1 MELVTQAELSAAWA
15 RDNLAFAEVMAVDTR
30 ERSREAD
37 VAVAAGRKVLVELL
51 ASFFLYLLANT
62 ASFFLYLPQIQ
73 SFLKT
78 IRLSFFVKNLIFYFF
93 MIFWQIYKMGQEQFD
108 KEFKFVED
116 FGIHN
121 IAEEIIIQARE
132 PAQVE
137 VLEWKTESLKRGS
150 LVSPPPSLF
159 FLFFS
164 FFIIC
169 KLS

>member
-37 VAVAAGRKVLVELL
+37 VAVAAGRKLLVELL

-132 PAQVE
+132 SAQVE
-137 VLEWKTESLKRGS
+137 VVRVEDRESEEGFTRK
-150 LVSPPPSLF
+150 PPPSLY

>member
-1 MELVTQAELSAAWA
+1 
-15 RDNLAFAEVMAVDTR
+15 
-30 ERSREAD
+30 
-37 VAVAAGRKVLVELL
+37 
-51 ASFFLYLLANT
+51 
-62 ASFFLYLPQIQ
+62 
-73 SFLKT
+73 
-78 IRLSFFVKNLIFYFF
+78 
-93 MIFWQIYKMGQEQFD
+93 MGQEQFD

-137 VLEWKTESLKRGS
+137 VLEWMTESLKRGS
-150 LVSPPPSLF
+150 LVSPPPLLF
-159 FLFFS
+159 FFFFFP

>member
-37 VAVAAGRKVLVELL
+37 VAVAAGRKLLVELL

-62 ASFFLYLPQIQ
+62 ASFFLYLPQIH

-78 IRLSFFVKNLIFYFF
+78 IRLSFFVKYLIFYFF
-93 MIFWQIYKMGQEQFD
+93 MFFWQIYKMGQEQFD

-132 PAQVE
+132 SAQVE
-137 VLEWKTESLKRGS
+137 VVRVEDRE
-150 LVSPPPSLF
+150 
-159 FLFFS
+159 FLFLLFVNCRNVVVVLILVIS
-164 FFIIC
+164 
-169 KLS
+169 

>member
-37 VAVAAGRKVLVELL
+37 VAVAAGRKLLVELL

-132 PAQVE
+132 SAQVE
-137 VLEWKTESLKRGS
+137 VVRVEDRE
-150 LVSPPPSLF
+150 
-159 FLFFS
+159 FLFLLFVNCRNVVVVLILVIS
-164 FFIIC
+164 
-169 KLS
+169 